1 MVADDALRH
10 LRDEGFC
17 VVDGALSPAELEQ
30 TRAALDRA
38 IDASREA
45 GVPGHDA
52 RLDPN
57 ASNIRVY
64 NLPARDPFFV
74 DLMRWPSA
82 RAVVEHA
89 LGPDMLLSNF
99 TANIALPG
107 SGSMRTHSDQAL
119 SVPAPWDDPWVLNII
134 WCLDDVHADN
144 GATRYLPGSHRY
156 RTFADV
162 PADPT
167 PLMRPFEAPAGSF
180 IAMDGRLWHTSG
192 ANVTADEQRRMLFA
206 YYAMDFIRPQ
216 INWAEALSP
225 EVKTGLDDD
234 ARKLLG
240 VGVMGNTRIGG
251 ALTRLSPA

>member
-1 MVADDALRH
+1 MGPDDARRQLQ
-10 LRDEGFC
+10 DEGWC
-17 VVDGALSPAELEQ
+17 VVPGVLSPAELEQ
-30 TRAALDRA
+30 ARTALERA

-45 GVPGHDA
+45 GVPAHDT

-82 RAVVEHA
+82 RTVVEDV
-89 LGPDMLLSNF
+89 LGPNVLLSNF

-119 SVPAPWDDPWVLNII
+119 SVPEPWDTPWVLNII

-144 GATRYLPGSHRY
+144 GATRYVPGSHRW

-162 PADPT
+162 PADPA

-192 ANVTADEQRRMLFA
+192 ANVTVDEQRRMLFA
-206 YYAMDFIRPQ
+206 YYGMDFIRPQ
-216 INWAEALSP
+216 ITWAEALSP
-225 EVKTGLDDD
+225 ETKAGLDDD

-240 VGVMGNTRIGG
+240 VSVMGNTRIGG
-251 ALTRLSPA
+251 ELTRLSPA

>member
-1 MVADDALRH
+1 MDVARQ

-17 VVDGALSPAELEQ
+17 VVPGALSPPELEQ
-30 TRAALDRA
+30 ARAALDRA

-45 GVPGHDA
+45 GVPTHDT

-74 DLMRWPSA
+74 DLMREPSA
-82 RAVVEHA
+82 RTVVESV
-89 LGPDMLLSNF
+89 LGPHILLSNF
-99 TANIALPG
+99 TANVALPG

-119 SVPAPWDDPWVLNII
+119 SVPEPWDDSWVLNIV
-134 WCLDDVHADN
+134 WCLDDVHEAN
-144 GATRYLPGSHRY
+144 GATRYVPGSHRWH
-156 RTFADV
+156 TFAEV
-162 PADPT
+162 PADT
-167 PLMRPFEAPAGSF
+167 APLMRPFEAPAGSF

-192 ANVTADEQRRMLFA
+192 QNTTADEQRRMLFA

-216 INWAEALSP
+216 ITWAEALPP
-225 EVKTGLDDD
+225 EVKAGLDDD

-251 ALTRLSPA
+251 ALTRLTPA